1 MTDDIIKKYDGKRV
15 KINGRLYV
23 IRVTVDRRIVVS
35 LDAMRDSEYGQWDVS
50 TFMSIDDYPDADPV
64 IKKAIIYAHNI
75 SEEIE
80 LGLNADFEARA

>member
-35 LDAMRDSEYGQWDVS
+35 LDAMRDSEYGQ
-50 TFMSIDDYPDADPV
+50 
-64 IKKAIIYAHNI
+64 
-75 SEEIE
+75 
-80 LGLNADFEARA
+80 